1 MVCPLPK
8 FYVSDSCIK
17 QGLKGSVKARTFV
30 LTFRDHLLA
39 DHSRSGSVASSPVLP
54 HSASSSFYSN
64 DSFLLSPD
72 FETPKSSVN
81 NLSTD
86 FTRPEIE
93 DLWVLDCI
101 NVAHV
106 QPIVEALD
114 EDGSGFISV
123 KEANKFAG
131 SRPNGWR
138 YVNLLSRRFGSI

>member
-1 MVCPLPK
+1 MVCFLPNLH
-8 FYVSDSCIK
+8 VNDSHIK
-17 QGLKGSVKARTFV
+17 QGLKGSVKAKTFV
-30 LTFRDHLLA
+30 LTFRDHLLS
-39 DHSRSGSVASSPVLP
+39 DQSRSGSVTSSPIL
-54 HSASSSFYSN
+54 SRSGSSSFDSD
-64 DSFLLSPD
+64 DSFLLSN
-72 FETPKSSVN
+72 FETPKTSIN
-81 NLSTD
+81 MLSTD
-86 FTRPEIE
+86 CTRPEME

-138 YVNLLSRRFGSI
+138 YVNLFS

>member
-1 MVCPLPK
+1 M
-8 FYVSDSCIK
+8 
-17 QGLKGSVKARTFV
+17 T
-30 LTFRDHLLA
+30 
-39 DHSRSGSVASSPVLP
+39 SSPVLP

-72 FETPKSSVN
+72 FETPQSSIN

-86 FTRPEIE
+86 FTRPEIK

-138 YVNLLSRRFGSI
+138 YVNLLSWRFDST

>member
-1 MVCPLPK
+1 MPNIH
-8 FYVSDSCIK
+8 VSDSRIK
-17 QGLKGSVKARTFV
+17 QGLKGSVKAKTFV

-39 DHSRSGSVASSPVLP
+39 DQSRSGSVTSSPILS
-54 HSASSSFYSN
+54 HSASSSFDSD
-64 DSFLLSPD
+64 DSFLFSTD
-72 FETPKSSVN
+72 FETPRRSIN
-81 NLSTD
+81 ILSTD
-86 FTRPEIE
+86 FTRPKME

-131 SRPNGWR
+131 SRPTGWR
-138 YVNLLSRRFGSI
+138 YVNLFSRGFGSL